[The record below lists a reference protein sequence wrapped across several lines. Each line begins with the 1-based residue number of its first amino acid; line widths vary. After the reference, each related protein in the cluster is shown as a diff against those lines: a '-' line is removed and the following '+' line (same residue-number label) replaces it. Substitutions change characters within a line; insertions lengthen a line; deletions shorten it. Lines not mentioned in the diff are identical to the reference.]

1 VGCTYF
7 KDRLLTM
14 PGQGDVLGSTKK
26 AARKNKDKTIQ
37 SESTALLAESSSD
50 QQKSPTEEFLAE
62 LRRKEKQNAEY
73 RGGEQESFKTGKGL
87 KKNTKKGW
95 L

>member
-1 VGCTYF
+1 
-7 KDRLLTM
+7 M
-14 PGQGDVLGSTKK
+14 PGQSDVLGSTKK

-62 LRRKEKQNAEY
+62 LRRKEKENLKN
-73 RGGEQESFKTGKGL
+73 RGGEQESFKTDKAL
-87 KKNTKKGW
+87 RKSTKKGW